1 MAARSRS
8 TTITESPLAG
18 GERDLPETIEH
29 RWDILYRDYPEVYD
43 AFASYPYRPRPV
55 DVVNEQ
61 FHLSGKRVVDV
72 GSGSGR
78 STLAVAEYADH
89 VIGVEPEDGMLALAR
104 NAAAQSDASNVEF
117 VQGTK
122 ERIPLPAAS
131 VDMLTSFTA
140 GLDVGEA
147 MRAVRPGGLIVSVD
161 IPPRWYGGD
170 LNSVLRHPTP
180 ELGRWTR
187 HLQLEEGFSF
197 VDFESVQEYGSV
209 DDIVRT
215 YGFIHG
221 RRAIDHLRET
231 EGTSIRWRFRIHY
244 RRA

>member
-1 MAARSRS
+1 V
-8 TTITESPLAG
+8 AG
-18 GERDLPETIEH
+18 TARDLPETIEH

-43 AFASYPYRPRPV
+43 AFASFPYRPRPV
-55 DVVNEQ
+55 DVVQEH
-61 FHLSGKRVVDV
+61 FELRGRRVVDI

-78 STLAVAEYADH
+78 STLAVAEYAAH
-89 VIGVEPEDGMLALAR
+89 VIGVEPEAGMLALAR
-104 NAAAQSDASNVEF
+104 EAARRSGAANVEF

-122 ERIPLPAAS
+122 EQIPLPDAS

-140 GLDVGEA
+140 GVEVAEA
-147 MRAVRPGGLIVSVD
+147 RRVVRPGGPIVSVD
-161 IPPRWYGGD
+161 IPPRAYGGD
-170 LNSVLRHPTP
+170 LNSVLQHPTP

-187 HLQLEEGFSF
+187 YLQEEGFAF
-197 VDFESVQEYGSV
+197 LDFDSVQEYGSV

-221 RRAIDHLRET
+221 RRAIEHLRET
-231 EGTSIRWRFRIHY
+231 GRTSIRWRFRLHH

>member
-1 MAARSRS
+1 VAR
-8 TTITESPLAG
+8 
-18 GERDLPETIEH
+18 GERDLPETVEH

-43 AFASYPYRPRPV
+43 AFASHPYRPRPV
-55 DVVNEQ
+55 EVVHEQ
-61 FHLSGKRVVDV
+61 FDLSGKRVVDV

-78 STLAVAEYADH
+78 STLAVAEYASQ
-89 VIGVEPEDGMLALAR
+89 VIGVEPEDGMLTLAR
-104 NAAAQSDASNVEF
+104 EAAQRSGASNVEF

-122 ERIPLPAAS
+122 EHIPLPAAS

-140 GLDVGEA
+140 GLDVAEA
-147 MRAVRPGGLIVSVD
+147 MRVVRPGGLVVSVD
-161 IPPRWYGGD
+161 IPPRWYAGD
-170 LNSVLRHPTP
+170 LNSVVRHPTP

-187 HLQLEEGFSF
+187 QLQLEEGFSF

-221 RRAIDHLRET
+221 RRAIAHLRET
-231 EGTSIRWRFRIHY
+231 GRTFIRWRFRIHY
-244 RRA
+244 RTTPIARERTKSRA